1 MKKAAVLAAAIGVL
15 GAAAPA
21 AAQFR
26 QVTKAPST
34 WASAWVGGYLSPGR
48 VYDASGNWDFGS
60 TFAGG
65 VGLHRQ
71 VGRGLV
77 LGVETSFA
85 PASYERTDASTGEL
99 IEDGDARL
107 VTGMLT
113 GRLQTGGGGD
123 FGMYLTGGAGAFVYG
138 LSGLDGWDPDLALS
152 TGAGLE
158 YRPSA
163 NRALFVEWGRYWTFH
178 QKEGVRDNTTKHSQ
192 LRAGVRFGF

>member
-1 MKKAAVLAAAIGVL
+1 MKKAAVLVAAFAVL
-15 GAAAPA
+15 GAATPA

-26 QVTKAPST
+26 QVTKAPNT
-34 WASAWVGGYLSPGR
+34 WATAWVGGYLSPGR
-48 VYDASGNWDFGS
+48 VHDASGNWDFGS
-60 TFAGG
+60 AFAGG

-71 VGRGLV
+71 VGPGLA

-85 PASYERTDASTGEL
+85 PAAYERTDAATGEL

-113 GRLQTGGGGD
+113 GRLRTSGGGN
-123 FGMYLTGGAGAFVYG
+123 FGMYLTGGAGAFLYG

-158 YRPSA
+158 YRPSI
-163 NRALFVEWGRYWTFH
+163 NRSLFIEWGRYWTFH

-192 LRAGVRFGF
+192 IRAGMRFGL